1 MRREKMTSG
10 PSEIILLSTGLI
22 VAALVSGILLG
33 TWDDMDDVLDE
44 RGKQSAEDVR
54 TRVSLVSD
62 PINIAWEGGEDAKI
76 HLQNSGD
83 TFLDVNSVG
92 AALGGT
98 TMTVTVTDG
107 VTTEWLPGKT
117 VQFTLTNSGLDTD
130 LISGDND
137 LTMTVSVSSTATGY
151 TGLDTLR
158 EEVRIVKP

>member
-1 MRREKMTSG
+1 MAGSG
-10 PSEIILLSTGLI
+10 PSELILLSAGLI
-22 VAALVSGILLG
+22 VAALVSGILLQ

-44 RGKQSAEDVR
+44 RGRQGAEDVR

-62 PINIAWEGGEDAKI
+62 PINIAWEGDDNVKI

-92 AALGGT
+92 AVIAGT

-107 VTTEWLPGKT
+107 ATTQWLPGDT
-117 VQFTLTNSGLDTD
+117 VQFTLTNSGLDSD
-130 LISGDND
+130 LTEGDND
-137 LTMTVSVSSTATGY
+137 LLMTVSVSSTATGY

-158 EEVRIVKP
+158 EEVRIVKPA

>member
-1 MRREKMTSG
+1 MAGSG
-10 PSEIILLSTGLI
+10 PSELILLSAGLI
-22 VAALVSGILLG
+22 VAALVSGILLD

-44 RGKQSAEDVR
+44 RGKQGAEDVR

-62 PINIAWEGGEDAKI
+62 PINIAWEGTDNAKI

-92 AALGGT
+92 AVLGGA

-107 VTTEWLPGKT
+107 VTTEWLPGET
-117 VQFTLTNSGLDTD
+117 VQFTLTNSGLDSD
-130 LISGDND
+130 LSTGDND
-137 LTMTVSVSSTATGY
+137 ILMTVSVSSTSTGY

>member
-1 MRREKMTSG
+1 MTSG

-92 AALGGT
+92 ATLGGA

-107 VTTEWLPGKT
+107 VTTEWLPGET

-130 LISGDND
+130 LSEGDND
-137 LTMTVSVSSTATGY
+137 LLMSVSVSSTATGY
-151 TGLDTLR
+151 TGQDTLR
-158 EEVRIVKP
+158 EEVRIVKPS

>member
-1 MRREKMTSG
+1 MAGSG
-10 PSEIILLSTGLI
+10 PSELILLSAGLI
-22 VAALVSGILLG
+22 VAALVSGILLQ

-44 RGKQSAEDVR
+44 RGRQGAEDVR

-62 PINIAWEGGEDAKI
+62 PINIAWEGGDNAKI

-92 AALGGT
+92 AAIGGT
-98 TMTVTVTDG
+98 TMTVTVTNG
-107 VTTEWLPGKT
+107 ETQWLPGET

-130 LISGDND
+130 LSEGDND
-137 LTMTVSVSSTATGY
+137 LLMTVSVSSTATGY

-158 EEVRIVKP
+158 EEVRIVKPA

>member
-1 MRREKMTSG
+1 MAASG
-10 PSEIILLSTGLI
+10 PSELILLSAGLI
-22 VAALVSGILLG
+22 VAALVSGILLQ

-44 RGKQSAEDVR
+44 RGKQGAEDVR

-62 PINIAWEGGEDAKI
+62 PINIQWEGTDNAKI

-92 AALGGT
+92 ATLGGA

-107 VTTEWLPGKT
+107 VTTEWLPGET

-130 LISGDND
+130 LSEGDND
-137 LTMTVSVSSTATGY
+137 LLMSVSVSSTATGY
-151 TGLDTLR
+151 TGQDTLR
-158 EEVRIVKP
+158 EEVRIVKPS

>member
-1 MRREKMTSG
+1 MAGSG
-10 PSEIILLSTGLI
+10 PSELILLSAGLI
-22 VAALVSGILLG
+22 VAALVSGILLD

-44 RGKQSAEDVR
+44 RGKQGAEDVR

-62 PINIAWEGGEDAKI
+62 PINIAWVGGDNSKI

-92 AALGGT
+92 AVVGGT
-98 TMTVTVTDG
+98 TMTVTVTNG
-107 VTTEWLPGKT
+107 ETQWLPGQT

-130 LISGDND
+130 LSEGDND
-137 LTMTVSVSSTATGY
+137 LLMTVSVSSTATGY

-158 EEVRIVKP
+158 EEVRIVKPA

>member
-1 MRREKMTSG
+1 MTSG

-44 RGKQSAEDVR
+44 RGKQGAEDIR

-98 TMTVTVTDG
+98 SMTVTVTDG
-107 VTTEWLPGKT
+107 ITTEWLPGET
-117 VQFTLTNSGLDTD
+117 VQFTLTNADFDVSLST
-130 LISGDND
+130 GDND
-137 LTMTVSVSSTATGY
+137 LLMTVSVSSTATGY